1 MVNETQRRLAAILAA
16 DVAGYTRLV
25 ELDTDGTVAAWKS
38 ARDNVIKPLVDKKS
52 GHIIKFTGDGF
63 LVEFPSVQD
72 AVSCAIAMQEQLKSS
87 PLEFRMGINVG
98 DIVDDGGDVHGEG
111 VNIAARLE
119 ALAKPGGICVSG
131 DVYNQVRNRIDAEFR
146 DMGEKEIKHVSQ
158 PIRVYAIGVA
168 QRSVSGNPVPELP
181 DKPSIAV
188 LPFDNMSGDSE
199 QEYFSDGISEDII
212 TDLSKISGLHVIAR
226 NSSFVFKGAN
236 VNIKQA
242 ATELGVRYVLEGSVR
257 KSGDRVRIT
266 AQLIDS
272 SSGGHLWAER
282 YDRVLE
288 NIFDLQDEIAG
299 NIVNA
304 LRVKISLSEERAI
317 ENKPTKNVVAYEFCL
332 HGRSLLRD
340 MTRDAV
346 ELAATM
352 FEKAIAIEPH
362 YVQALAGLADCGSM
376 LQFHYQL
383 SETKAKKILAYCKLA
398 LEIDPNSSEAHA
410 SYGRFLSLK
419 IEEHE
424 NAAREFQIAIELSPE
439 SFEAHYYFGLMY
451 LMTDDWAEKSVSL
464 MRQAYALAEF
474 DLQAG
479 MMLMTALEGASRH
492 EEGQEIA
499 KQVLR
504 IARIRN
510 QLNPEDETAV
520 YVGGVALYYL
530 NEIDEAIS
538 WSEMATSLVTEDSRQ
553 IYNLACLL
561 SLLKRT
567 DQSIDMVARALRL
580 GVPETKINWIR
591 CVDPDLVNIRQETRF
606 QDLFS

>member
-1 MVNETQRRLAAILAA
+1 
-16 DVAGYTRLV
+16 
-25 ELDTDGTVAAWKS
+25 
-38 ARDNVIKPLVDKKS
+38 
-52 GHIIKFTGDGF
+52 
-63 LVEFPSVQD
+63 
-72 AVSCAIAMQEQLKSS
+72 
-87 PLEFRMGINVG
+87 
-98 DIVDDGGDVHGEG
+98 
-111 VNIAARLE
+111 
-119 ALAKPGGICVSG
+119 
-131 DVYNQVRNRIDAEFR
+131 
-146 DMGEKEIKHVSQ
+146 
-158 PIRVYAIGVA
+158 
-168 QRSVSGNPVPELP
+168 
-181 DKPSIAV
+181 
-188 LPFDNMSGDSE
+188 
-199 QEYFSDGISEDII
+199 
-212 TDLSKISGLHVIAR
+212 
-226 NSSFVFKGAN
+226 
-236 VNIKQA
+236 
-242 ATELGVRYVLEGSVR
+242 
-257 KSGDRVRIT
+257 
-266 AQLIDS
+266 
-272 SSGGHLWAER
+272 
-282 YDRVLE
+282 
-288 NIFDLQDEIAG
+288 
-299 NIVNA
+299 
-304 LRVKISLSEERAI
+304 
-317 ENKPTKNVVAYEFCL
+317 
-332 HGRSLLRD
+332 LLRD
-340 MTRDAV
+340 MTRNAV

-383 SETKAKKILAYCKLA
+383 SETEAKKILAYCKLA

-538 WSEMATSLVTEDSRQ
+538 WSEMASSLVTEDSRQ